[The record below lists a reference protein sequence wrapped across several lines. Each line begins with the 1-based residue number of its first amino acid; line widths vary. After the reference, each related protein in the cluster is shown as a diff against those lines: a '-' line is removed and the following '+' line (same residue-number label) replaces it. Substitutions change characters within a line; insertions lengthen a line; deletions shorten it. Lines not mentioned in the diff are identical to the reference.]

1 MFDAF
6 QTVTDAIKN
15 ELLKQN
21 RALATAESCTGG
33 LLAGICTH
41 WAGSSIWFERG
52 FVTYSN
58 QSKVESLGVPATL
71 IAEHGAVSIEVA
83 EAMARGC
90 IEHSKADYAI
100 AITGVAGPGG
110 GSEKKP
116 VGTVFIGL
124 ASRLGKIKTI
134 ACHFTLDDRER
145 IRMVSCEQALVGLL
159 GFIRQS

>member
-6 QTVTDAIKN
+6 QTVMDAIKN
-15 ELLKQN
+15 ELLRQN
-21 RALATAESCTGG
+21 RSLATAESCTGG

-58 QSKVESLGVPATL
+58 QAKIESLGVSATL
-71 IAEHGAVSIEVA
+71 IAEHGAVSIAVA

-90 IEHSKADYAI
+90 IEHSRADYAVS
-100 AITGVAGPGG
+100 ITGVAGPGG
-110 GSEKKP
+110 GSPKKP

-124 ASRLGKIKTI
+124 ASRLGMVKSL

-145 IRMVSCEQALVGLL
+145 IRMASCEQALAGLL
-159 GFIRQS
+159 RFLKQQ